1 MAGLLERK
9 PAILVEVFSGETL
22 REITGLLSPYGSSF
36 AVLDD
41 LGQRAYIE
49 DVYAHE
55 EARNVL
61 FRVGTPEELR
71 AFTDSIAPL

>member
-1 MAGLLERK
+1 VYYLIA
-9 PAILVEVFSGETL
+9 
-22 REITGLLSPYGSSF
+22 GLLSPYGYSF

-49 DVYAHE
+49 DVNAHE
-55 EARNVL
+55 VGSNVL
-61 FRVGTPEELR
+61 FWVGSPEELR